1 MDHGAIIFGMRTLLL
16 ILFLLFQV
24 HGAWGIDKIKS
35 YWCKKKAAKA
45 KTELAAGKIY
55 SGCYS
60 GKKLRYSCGKKA
72 AKAKTVLAA
81 NRIYSG
87 CYFGNKR
94 QYSCGKKAAKTDNVA
109 VAGVLYRACYNAD

>member
-45 KTELAAGKIY
+45 KTELAANRIY
-55 SGCYS
+55 SGCFT
-60 GKKLRYSCGKKA
+60 GNKHQYSCGKKA
-72 AKAKTVLAA
+72 AKAK
-81 NRIYSG
+81 
-87 CYFGNKR
+87 
-94 QYSCGKKAAKTDNVA
+94 NVS
-109 VAGVLYRACYNAD
+109 VAGVIYRACYNDY